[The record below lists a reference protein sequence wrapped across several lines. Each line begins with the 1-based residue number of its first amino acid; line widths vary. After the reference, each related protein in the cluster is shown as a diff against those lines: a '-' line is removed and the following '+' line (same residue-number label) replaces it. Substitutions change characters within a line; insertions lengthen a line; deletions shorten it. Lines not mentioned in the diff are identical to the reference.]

1 MINSNQCWG
10 FICFVN
16 GSIESMLSFQYSMPP
31 LIYSLFMDQNSFSPI
46 PKILKVKFKW
56 FFSLSQFCSKQEKNF
71 SCWGADLHVISMKKE
86 KLQPRWLWW
95 LNYVQNMAIFN
106 LLIYPM
112 NLAEILRINSKWCN
126 KTVKKIWY
134 VKSTFDS
141 SSWKVQTVYI
151 DSATN
156 FEFFW
161 II

>member
-1 MINSNQCWG
+1 MI
-10 FICFVN
+10 F
-16 GSIESMLSFQYSMPP
+16 LSFS
-31 LIYSLFMDQNSFSPI
+31 ILF
-46 PKILKVKFKW
+46 KTR
-56 FFSLSQFCSKQEKNF
+56 KNF

-141 SSWKVQTVYI
+141 SSWKVQTVCIIPCYFMVSSWSI
-151 DSATN
+151 RYQLLSDFLWFDILKPKDTWRLTLDMLPI
-156 FEFFW
+156 FFCFHV
-161 II
+161 